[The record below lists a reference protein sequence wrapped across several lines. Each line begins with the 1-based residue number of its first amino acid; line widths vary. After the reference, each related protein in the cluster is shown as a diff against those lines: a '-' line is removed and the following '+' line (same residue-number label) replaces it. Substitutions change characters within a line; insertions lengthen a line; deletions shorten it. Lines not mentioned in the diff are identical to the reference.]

1 MWCGN
6 IVVIMPSSL
15 SNMTAYVSK
24 EPCGVESL
32 KRAIC
37 VRGVARLVYLFL
49 RNTAERLGILG
60 KGNTADLED
69 EVEKEFWEITE
80 IRL

>member
-1 MWCGN
+1 
-6 IVVIMPSSL
+6 
-15 SNMTAYVSK
+15 
-24 EPCGVESL
+24 L

-69 EVEKEFWEITE
+69 EVEKEFGEITE